1 MEILRDEKGK
11 NEIRLTPKM
20 RTHLLYASLI
30 YAADETPDSDPN
42 VIVFHIDPERTWD
55 DVNAK
60 LSELP
65 NEELDIN
72 NPVSHKDVL
81 PENTPPNESVEQVKA
96 FRVTTKY
103 DVATPPDLPHKKTD
117 EELRAEEAEAFD
129 HIEPFDPDADKPQHD
144 YAAAFEQMP
153 KPEEVAEQLQ
163 ELVDNREDTPEAALE
178 VMKEATKIVAT
189 EQQARELSLDDL
201 LDAYTVYDPDER
213 EHAPEET
220 QACWP
225 EGWYAFADNSGIVA
239 YFGNANDAFGFRL
252 LRINALLNFS
262 DIKEREDATRRP

>member
-42 VIVFHIDPERTWD
+42 IIVFHIDPEKTWD

-81 PENTPPNESVEQVKA
+81 PENTPPSESVEQVKA

-129 HIEPFDPDADKPQHD
+129 HIEPFDPDADKPQQD

-153 KPEEVAEQLQ
+153 KPEVVAEQLQ
-163 ELVDNREDTPEAALE
+163 KLVDNREDTPEAAME
-178 VMKEATKIVAT
+178 VMKEATKIVT
-189 EQQARELSLDDL
+189 EPKPREYSLDDL
-201 LDAYTVYDPDER
+201 LGDYTVYEPGDR
-213 EHAPEET
+213 EEMPEET

-225 EGWYAFADNSGIVA
+225 EGWWAFADNHGIVA
-239 YFGNANDAFGFRL
+239 YFADERDAFGFRL

-262 DIKEREDATRRP
+262 DIKEREESAYRPD